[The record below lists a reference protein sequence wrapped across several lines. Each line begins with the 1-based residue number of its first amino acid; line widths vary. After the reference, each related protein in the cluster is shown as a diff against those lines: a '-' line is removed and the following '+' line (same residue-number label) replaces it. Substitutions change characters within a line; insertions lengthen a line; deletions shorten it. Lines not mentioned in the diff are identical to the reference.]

1 MKKLRL
7 SEATQEPNIPT
18 VNWDHVHLH
27 FLCIKIT
34 TSVVATITLSTH
46 PILLLLVLTSDRDI
60 KMHSMLTFFFM
71 SDTSQE
77 VQDNCHLA
85 NSCFLGSCS
94 FKVPAVNFNQQII
107 IDTEQ
112 NFLGNTGIATLLAI
126 FISFFPNQPVSTL
139 LTEVSLFLEL

>member
-1 MKKLRL
+1 MKKRKL
-7 SEATQEPNIPT
+7 SEATQEPNIPI
-18 VNWDHVHLH
+18 VNWGHVHLH
-27 FLCIKIT
+27 FLCIKMT
-34 TSVVATITLSTH
+34 TSIVATITLSTH
-46 PILLLLVLTSDRDI
+46 PILLLLVLTSDRSKCI
-60 KMHSMLTFFFM
+60 ACWHFFFM
-71 SDTSQE
+71 SDTSPE

-85 NSCFLGSCS
+85 NSGFLSSCS

-139 LTEVSLFLEL
+139 LTEVSLFL